1 MLTPSLSRAAAR
13 ARWRSCAPVTAR
25 ALALGLA
32 LVVLAGCTPSTSG
45 PPAGT
50 AVAPTSAP
58 AGSSSPSASGSAT
71 PTPTLATLPSLP
83 DGDRVLARLA
93 KVSRSGIGTSGVA
106 VLSTTGALVAARG
119 ADTPLAPAS
128 TLKVLTSLAALDTL
142 GAGHTFT
149 TRVVGVAEGKLV
161 LVGGGDPLLI
171 DKASAAA
178 AKAASLQELAARTAE
193 ALAASGVRKVSLGY
207 DDSLFTGPDH
217 HPAWKASWRGYLARV
232 SPLVVGSGRFNAWQ
246 SDPQPA
252 RTAARAFA
260 KRLAAEGVKVGAVR
274 RAKAPAEAATV
285 AEVQSAP
292 LSLVVERTLRLSDN
306 LAADILAR
314 HVALA
319 AGEPAS
325 FTGAAAALKDWLVA
339 HDLWAEGM
347 RVVDGSGLSSRS
359 RVTPSVLARALV
371 SALGRDGYAAIAAGL
386 PVAGETGT
394 LKDRFND
401 KAERIARGN
410 VHAKTGTLPGISGLA
425 GHLTTRDGTPLVFAV
440 IANGAVGQTTAY
452 NWLDRS
458 VAALVRCGCG

>member
-1 MLTPSLSRAAAR
+1 MFTPSLSRAAAR
-13 ARWRSCAPVTAR
+13 ARWRSCASR
-25 ALALGLA
+25 ASRTLTLGFA
-32 LVVLAGCTPSTSG
+32 LVVLAGCSPA
-45 PPAGT
+45 PAGPAT
-50 AVAPTSAP
+50 GPAVAPTP
-58 AGSSSPSASGSAT
+58 TPGSGSPTGSGPAT
-71 PTPTLATLPSLP
+71 PTPTLPTLATLP
-83 DGDRVLARLA
+83 DADRVLARLA
-93 KVSRSGIGTSGVA
+93 KVSRSGIGASGV
-106 VLSTTGALVAARG
+106 VVMSTTGSLVAARG

-128 TLKVLTSLAALDTL
+128 TLKLLTSLAALDTL

-149 TRVVGVAEGKLV
+149 TRVALVGERKLV
-161 LVGGGDPLLI
+161 LVGGGDPLLT
-171 DKASAAA
+171 DKASKSA
-178 AKAASLQELAARTAE
+178 AKAASLQELAARTAA
-193 ALAASGVRKVSLGY
+193 ALAASGVRKVTLGY

-217 HPAWKASWRGYLARV
+217 HPAWKASWRSYLARV
-232 SPLVVGSGRFNAWQ
+232 SPLVVGSGRFNLWQ

-252 RTAARAFA
+252 RTAAQAFA
-260 KRLAAEGVKVGAVR
+260 KRLVAAGVKVGAVR
-274 RAKAPAEAATV
+274 PATAPADATTL

-306 LAADILAR
+306 LAADVLAR

-325 FTGAAAALKDWLVA
+325 FTGASTALKSWLVGN
-339 HDLWAEGM
+339 DLWAEGM
-347 RVVDGSGLSSRS
+347 RVVDGSGLSRRS

-371 SALGRDGYAAIAAGL
+371 SALGTDGYPAIAAGL
-386 PVAGETGT
+386 PVAGESGT

-440 IANGAVGQTTAY
+440 LANGTVGQTTAY